1 MSSLSTKLDQLE
13 ARIKTL
19 IEGRLAGL
27 FPARELRDR
36 FLQHLVNAMQTSAQS
51 RTDGT
56 TLAPDVYVLLVH
68 PDQTPH
74 IESNPS
80 ILADLADLI
89 QQIGEKSGWRFNQA
103 PRVYVSPNAEFPRD
117 ALDVVAR
124 ISQDSPG
131 ETAEL
136 TSRMMTGQGKI
147 PSGTFLIVNGV
158 RIFSLEQAV
167 VNIGR
172 RDDNDLV
179 IDDPRVSRS
188 HAQLRASHGNYILFD
203 LDSKG
208 GSFVNGQR
216 VTQKILVPQD
226 VISLA
231 GVPLVYGQET
241 GGPAALDHTQE
252 MSAPPGSGS
261 LDKPLSSPQD
271 GPWPV

>member
-1 MSSLSTKLDQLE
+1 MSSLFTKLDQLE
-13 ARIKTL
+13 ARLKNL

-36 FLQHLVNAMQTSAQS
+36 FLQHLLHAMQTGAQM

-56 TLAPDVYVLLVH
+56 ALAPDVYVLLVH
-68 PDQTPH
+68 PDQAPR
-74 IESNPS
+74 IETNPAL
-80 ILADLADLI
+80 LAELSALI
-89 QQIGEKSGWRFNQA
+89 HQFGERNGWRFNQE
-103 PRVYVSPNAEFPRD
+103 PKIYVSPNAEIPRD

-136 TSRMMTGQGKI
+136 TSRMENDLGNI
-147 PSGTFLIVNGV
+147 PPRTFLIVNGV
-158 RIFSLEQAV
+158 RIYSLEQAV

-179 IDDPRVSRS
+179 IDDPRISRS
-188 HAQLRASHGNYILFD
+188 HAQLRASHGNFILFD

-216 VTQKILVPQD
+216 VAQKVLVPQD

-241 GGPAALDHTQE
+241 GEPAALDQTQD
-252 MSAPPGSGS
+252 MSAPP
-261 LDKPLSSPQD
+261 DSSPLDEPFSSQQD
-271 GPWPV
+271 GPWPA